1 MDKRER
7 LERTIAGEATDRAP
21 VALWRPFPGDD
32 QRTADYAAAA
42 IDFQLRYD
50 WDLCLVV
57 PPWSFAGA
65 DFGLQD
71 EWEGAPDGSRT
82 PIRRPIRRSLDWT
95 DLRPPDP
102 TRGEYGRLAAVI
114 KSVCDGLTA
123 AGVPVALGVLSPL
136 AQAARLTGF
145 DMLKR
150 HLRTRPDRLLTG
162 LTTLTESTLRFLDS
176 LRSCAISGLAVL
188 VEHADFNLLSEQEY
202 ETFGLPGD
210 AAVLAGVPK
219 TAWLKMAY
227 FAGSA
232 PMARM
237 FGRISANVIAWD
249 DRVAEP
255 DLQAGRGIVS
265 GAICGGLDSEKHL
278 RAGTP
283 TSVRD
288 AVRDALLVSGNRKL
302 LVGCGRPLS
311 VTVPHS
317 NLRAART
324 AVERMSVS

>member
-1 MDKRER
+1 MEKRER

-50 WDLCLVV
+50 WDICMIV

-71 EWEGAPDGSRT
+71 EWDGAADGART
-82 PIRRPIRRSLDWT
+82 PVRWPIRRSLDWT

-102 TRGEYGRLAAVI
+102 TRGEYGRLAAVV
-114 KSVCDGLTA
+114 KSVCEGLATT
-123 AGVPVALGVLSPL
+123 GVPVALAVLSPL

-145 DMLKR
+145 ETVRR

-162 LTTLTESTLRFLDS
+162 LTTLTEATVRFLDS
-176 LRSCAISGLAVL
+176 LRSTGLSGLAVL
-188 VEHADFNLLSEQEY
+188 VEHADLDVLSEQEY
-202 ETFGLPGD
+202 ESFGLPGD
-210 AAVLAGVPK
+210 TAVLANAPK
-219 TAWLKMAY
+219 STWLKLAY
-227 FAGSA
+227 FAGAA
-232 PMARM
+232 PMARPL
-237 FGRISANVIAWD
+237 GRIPANIVSWD

-255 DLQAGRGIVS
+255 DLQAGRAIFP

-288 AVRDALLVSGNRKL
+288 SVREALLVSGGRKL
-302 LVGCGRPLS
+302 LVGCGRPLP